1 MKLIA
6 IAVLTA
12 CALWTDPAQSFDLH
26 THVAMTAKAVEKSAL
41 GVNPASSAVISRL
54 GLTSPDAVLG
64 RRYIGFALPQKY
76 GFATSYEGDVFRR
89 VRDGNPGSTLT
100 IPDDFS
106 ITGWIMRGAVRED
119 DELKGSASF
128 VSQLQRHPIELD
140 AGATGHAGRIRRN
153 N

>member
-76 GFATSYEGDVFRR
+76 GFATSYEGDVFK
-89 VRDGNPGSTLT
+89 
-100 IPDDFS
+100 
-106 ITGWIMRGAVRED
+106 
-119 DELKGSASF
+119 LKGSASF